1 MSDDYE
7 IEIVDPLGLDY
18 NPEPPEIELTK
29 EEEDSLNMSE
39 LDKERYNEDV
49 VAAYRKIM
57 ELAEV
62 DPNADSYEP
71 EDEAK
76 DL

>member
-1 MSDDYE
+1 MPS
-7 IEIVDPLGLDY
+7 LKGG
-18 NPEPPEIELTK
+18 
-29 EEEDSLNMSE
+29 EDESMVVTE
-39 LDKERYNEDV
+39 LDPERYSPEV
-49 VAAYRKIM
+49 IEAYRKIM

-62 DPNADSYEP
+62 DPNADSYEE